1 MSEWK
6 QQNDSVAVLERAP
19 EEKGLEHDGNGASLR
34 DDAASPASP
43 DGIKYYLRE
52 IRKTPLLTFEQ
63 EQKLAKTAGQGD
75 EEARARMIEANLRLV
90 IVIGK
95 RYMNRGLPFSDII
108 AEGNIGL
115 IRAVEKF
122 QYQRGFRFSTYA
134 WWWIKQAIE
143 RAIVNQVRIIR
154 LPVHVSA
161 AVNKYTRALTKLQQ
175 QLGREP
181 DTDEIAAEMKISA
194 RRVRVLSQIVRDVYS
209 LDTFISDE
217 EDETF
222 RDVLRDDKARSPNH
236 SYDEGRRQEHIGE
249 WLSQLP
255 DLERNVIELRYGLKC
270 GEPLTLL
277 NIGKQFGLTRERI
290 RQIENQ
296 ALARL
301 KDLMK
306 VRNVVLDDML

>member
-1 MSEWK
+1 MSEWE
-6 QQNDSVAVLERAP
+6 QQDDSVAVLELAP
-19 EEKGLEHDGNGASLR
+19 EEKSPEHEGNGASLR
-34 DDAASPASP
+34 DDAASPGSP
-43 DGIKYYLRE
+43 DGIKHYLQE

-95 RYMNRGLPFSDII
+95 RYINRGLPFSDII

-134 WWWIKQAIE
+134 WWWIKQSIE

-175 QLGREP
+175 QLGRDP
-181 DTDEIAAEMKISA
+181 DAEEIAAEMKISA
-194 RRVRVLSQIVRDVYS
+194 RKVRALSQVVRDVYS
-209 LDTFISDE
+209 LDTYISDQ

-222 RDVLRDDKARSPNH
+222 KDTLSDDKARLPHH
-236 SYDEGRRQEHIGE
+236 SYDQGRRQKHIDE

-255 DLERNVIELRYGLKC
+255 EIERNVIELRYGLTC
-270 GEPLTLL
+270 NEPLTLV
-277 NIGKQFGLTRERI
+277 NVGKQFGLTRERI

-296 ALARL
+296 AIARL
-301 KDLMK
+301 KNLMK
-306 VRNVVLDDML
+306 VRNMVLDDML

>member
-1 MSEWK
+1 
-6 QQNDSVAVLERAP
+6 
-19 EEKGLEHDGNGASLR
+19 
-34 DDAASPASP
+34 
-43 DGIKYYLRE
+43 
-52 IRKTPLLTFEQ
+52 
-63 EQKLAKTAGQGD
+63 
-75 EEARARMIEANLRLV
+75 MIEANLRLV

-143 RAIVNQVRIIR
+143 RAIVNQARIIR

-181 DTDEIAAEMKISA
+181 DTEEIAAEMKTGA
-194 RRVRVLSQIVRDVYS
+194 RKVRALSQVVRDVYS
-209 LDTFISDE
+209 LDTFISDQ

-222 RDVLRDDKARSPNH
+222 GDVLRDDNARLPNH
-236 SYDEGRRQEHIGE
+236 SYDEGRRQEHIDE

-255 DLERNVIELRYGLKC
+255 DIERNVIELRYGLKC
-270 GEPLTLL
+270 KEPLTLVSV
-277 NIGKQFGLTRERI
+277 GKQFGLTRERI

-296 ALARL
+296 AIARL
-301 KDLMK
+301 KNLMK
-306 VRNVVLDDML
+306 VKNMVLDDML

>member
-1 MSEWK
+1 MSEWE
-6 QQNDSVAVLERAP
+6 QQDDGVAVLELEP
-19 EEKGLEHDGNGASLR
+19 EEKSLEHEGNSASLL

-63 EQKLAKTAGQGD
+63 EQKLAKTVGQGD

-90 IVIGK
+90 IVIAK

-134 WWWIKQAIE
+134 WWWIKQSIE

-161 AVNKYTRALTKLQQ
+161 AVNKYTRTLTKLQQ

-181 DTDEIAAEMKISA
+181 DTEEIAAEMKIGA
-194 RRVRVLSQIVRDVYS
+194 HRVRALSQVVRDVYS
-209 LDTFISDE
+209 LDASISDQ

-222 RDVLRDDKARSPNH
+222 KDVLSDDKASLPHH
-236 SYDEGRRQEHIGE
+236 SYDEGRRQKHINE
-249 WLSQLP
+249 WLSQLS
-255 DLERNVIELRYGLKC
+255 DIERNVIELRYGLKC
-270 GEPLTLL
+270 KEPLTLV
-277 NIGKQFGLTRERI
+277 NVGKQFGLTRERI

-296 ALARL
+296 AIARL

-306 VRNVVLDDML
+306 VRNMVLDDML